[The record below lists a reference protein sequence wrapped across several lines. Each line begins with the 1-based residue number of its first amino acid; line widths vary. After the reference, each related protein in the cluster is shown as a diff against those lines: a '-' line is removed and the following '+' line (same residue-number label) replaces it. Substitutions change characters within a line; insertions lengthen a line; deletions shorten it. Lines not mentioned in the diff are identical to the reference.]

1 MKLEKQ
7 KRRSICF
14 SSLSGFFF
22 AAFLALYSSSVSASS
37 LDSNQVWVHC
47 KNLQQ
52 FGLFEQCREVR
63 ILKQV
68 GNRLHVYDLHRKKL
82 MNLSKTEVFRS
93 VSAIKKQSLDGKEQ
107 VLLPGNLVWQN
118 SSEKTQTLCRIQ
130 KEMGAG
136 VLEINCGK
144 ESPERVMR
152 TSISF
157 LGSSF

>member
-1 MKLEKQ
+1 MRLQ
-7 KRRSICF
+7 KVKRWPTRF
-14 SSLSGFFF
+14 SLFSWLFFTGL
-22 AAFLALYSSSVSASS
+22 LALISSPSFADNAS
-37 LDSNQVWVHC
+37 SNQVWVHC

-52 FGLFEQCREVR
+52 SGLFEQCREVR

-68 GNRLHVYDLHRKKL
+68 GDRLHVYDLHRKKL
-82 MNLSKTEVFRS
+82 MNLSKSEVFQA
-93 VSAIKKQSLDGKEQ
+93 VSAATKKNLNGKEQ

-144 ESPERVMR
+144 ENPERVMR